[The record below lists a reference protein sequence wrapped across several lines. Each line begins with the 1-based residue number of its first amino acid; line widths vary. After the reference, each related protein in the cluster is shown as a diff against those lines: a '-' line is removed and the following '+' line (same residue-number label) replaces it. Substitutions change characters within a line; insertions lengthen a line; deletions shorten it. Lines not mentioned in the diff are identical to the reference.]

1 MGDGGLD
8 SMISA
13 PVRFA
18 LSFRKEV
25 FIAIPSAFAARE
37 RFERSRDGF
46 RPGGGEAWPSTLHPR
61 IEM

>member
-1 MGDGGLD
+1 
-8 SMISA
+8 MISA

-46 RPGGGEAWPSTLHPR
+46 RPGGGEAWSSTLHPR